1 MKKKKEN
8 DDDFQIVTEQS
19 GPLEIFVFSLVNIAR
34 ILLCYQQIIYLWNE
48 VIWLL
53 MPYPHFP

>member
-19 GPLEIFVFSLVNIAR
+19 GPLEIFVFS
-34 ILLCYQQIIYLWNE
+34 C
-48 VIWLL
+48 VI
-53 MPYPHFP
+53 